1 MELPEPAEAGVVNN
15 LQQALLRAIQDQ
27 LQVSLDDEDAAA
39 ALVGSATLTTA
50 VATRVHGEGARNT
63 YEYTVAAWVPVALAG
78 RALGGGGRRRALA
91 AGAIPAALS
100 GLAQSGYLLQRL
112 HELGFDADA
121 LASSG
126 ALELRSGLL
135 APPSASPSPA
145 GSSGDGGAVAP
156 AASAALTPAAALG
169 IAAAALALLL
179 ASAYG
184 VYLYCAWERRATQ
197 RKRGAGDNGGASAS
211 IRAAGVIL
219 HLREEAGAASLG
231 SPTSVNAASGRGFGA
246 GADGGAP
253 LAKQSIYADFDEPA
267 AQDACVCCPPRPP
280 LSFPC
285 PQ

>member
-1 MELPEPAEAGVVNN
+1 MAVSVELPEPAEAGVVNN
-15 LQQALLRAIQDQ
+15 LQRALLRAIQDQ

-39 ALVGSATLTTA
+39 ALVGNASLSTA
-50 VATRVHGEGARNT
+50 VATRSNGVGARDT
-63 YEYTVAAWVPVALAG
+63 YVYTLAAWVPLALAG
-78 RALGGGGRRRALA
+78 RALGGGGRGRRALA
-91 AGAIPAALS
+91 AGAIPAALA

-112 HELGFDADA
+112 HELGFVADA

-197 RKRGAGDNGGASAS
+197 RKRGAGDDGGASAS
-211 IRAAGVIL
+211 IARAGGVVL

-246 GADGGAP
+246 GAGSGAP
-253 LAKQSIYADFDEPA
+253 LAKQSIYADFNEPA
-267 AQDACVCCPPRPP
+267 ARDACV
-280 LSFPC
+280 
-285 PQ
+285 